1 MIEISTMI
9 ERFKEMRNAFGLSQA
24 KFANRVHV
32 TPAAIGNIEAGNSN
46 PSEMLLLNICRE
58 FGVSE
63 EWLKTGEGEMLAP
76 IEEKARIAGF
86 IGDTLNV
93 PDSFKFRLIST
104 LAQLSPAEWDMLAD
118 IAERLYKE
126 HGGKD
131 KGE

>member
-1 MIEISTMI
+1 MIKISTMA
-9 ERFKEMRNAFGLSQA
+9 ERFKEIRKKFGLSQSDFAA
-24 KFANRVHV
+24 KIRV
-32 TPAAIGNIEAGNSN
+32 TPSAISNIETGSRGSSGA
-46 PSEMLLLNICRE
+46 MILNICRE

-76 IEEKARIAGF
+76 LEEKARIAGF

-93 PDSFKFRLIST
+93 PDSFKFQLISA
-104 LAQLSPAEWDMLAD
+104 LSQLSPAEWDMLAD